1 MDAES
6 GLNRRTADRFV
17 VAPMYTMVTAQ
28 RDTQQGRQHLEGH
41 AYDISADGV
50 RIELDEPLVPGD
62 RVAMNIRLPGDVS
75 DVAASGE
82 VVWVHDSHDDPGPRR
97 MALRFGDF
105 RSPLDRDRLALYLRG
120 RTERL
125 AA

>member
-50 RIELDEPLVPGD
+50 RIELDEPLAPGD

-97 MALRFGDF
+97 MALRFADF